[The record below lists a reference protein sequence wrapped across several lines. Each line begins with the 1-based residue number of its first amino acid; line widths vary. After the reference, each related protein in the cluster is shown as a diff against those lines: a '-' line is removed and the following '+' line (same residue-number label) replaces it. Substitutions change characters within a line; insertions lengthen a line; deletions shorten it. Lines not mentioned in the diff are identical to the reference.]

1 MQCTVWPLK
10 VSGRDSRKRFASL
23 ALSHRLLGRDQRRRT
38 LCSRPPPTGIVGGE
52 GDGHTISASKSLIFL
67 GSGTF
72 YATMLTSLHML
83 TPYVVSCHSY
93 RWIVFHR
100 SICVMLLDLLKT
112 SAFLAA
118 TLCSLCRPALAHR
131 QLWITCSQSALV
143 LLGWATKP
151 DLSWCVCYTCT
162 KYRALP
168 IVAVTTMS

>member
-1 MQCTVWPLK
+1 MRQPSPFEGSHYSRCTILQYPSKCRKDRRTDRMQCTVWPLK

-52 GDGHTISASKSLIFL
+52 GDGHKISASKSLIFL

-93 RWIVFHR
+93 RWTAQYASCCLIYSKPLHFWQQH
-100 SICVMLLDLLKT
+100 
-112 SAFLAA
+112 SAASA
-118 TLCSLCRPALAHR
+118 GRPLR
-131 QLWITCSQSALV
+131 TVSF
-143 LLGWATKP
+143 G
-151 DLSWCVCYTCT
+151 
-162 KYRALP
+162 
-168 IVAVTTMS
+168 